1 MLALFQFG
9 PAFDRPI
16 ERCLLFYELRQDLL
30 GFNVVLAVEVGSRY
44 LLLQTGNGRFKLL
57 NTRRK
62 LLELTLFLVTEFLR
76 PLRVR

>member
-1 MLALFQFG
+1 LALFQLS